1 MENNFQRIGSIS
13 NTHVGREFEE
23 AARLFFAETGVH
35 FAVEF
40 RRIGWTFHQE
50 AASLRSGK
58 R

>member
-13 NTHVGREFEE
+13 NTHVGWEFEE

-40 RRIGWTFHQE
+40 RRNGWTFDQE

>member
-23 AARLFFAETGVH
+23 AARLFFAETGVN

-40 RRIGWTFHQE
+40 RRIGWTFDQE

>member
-1 MENNFQRIGSIS
+1 M
-13 NTHVGREFEE
+13 GREFEE

-40 RRIGWTFHQE
+40 RRIGWTFDQE